1 MRAKDIMRAE
11 VQSVSEATTL
21 RELSRVFRHYG
32 VTTLPVVNDRDEL
45 VGVVSEADLL
55 RTMLP
60 SYAELQDNLQYMM
73 DFEYLEDRAQH
84 VEEDPVKSIMTRGA
98 ISVNENAPL
107 TRVIS
112 LFLLKSVSHIPVV
125 HDNKIVGVVTR
136 TDICEIM
143 FD

>member
-11 VQSVSEATTL
+11 VQSVSETTTL
-21 RELSRVFRHYG
+21 RELSRAFRHYG
-32 VTTLPVVNDRDEL
+32 MTTLPVVNDRDEL
-45 VGVVSEADLL
+45 VGVVTEADLL

-60 SYAELQDNLQYMM
+60 GYAELQDNLQYMM

-84 VEEDPVKSIMTRGA
+84 VENEPVKNIMTQGA

-107 TRVIS
+107 MRVIS
-112 LFLLKSVSHIPVV
+112 LFLLKSASHIPVV
-125 HDNKIVGVVTR
+125 RGNRIVGVVTR
-136 TDICEIM
+136 TDICELM

>member
-1 MRAKDIMRAE
+1 MRADDIMRAQ
-11 VQSVSEATTL
+11 VQCVSETTTL
-21 RELSRVFRHYG
+21 RELSRAFRRYG
-32 VTTLPVVNDRDEL
+32 VTTIPVVNDRSEL
-45 VGVVSEADLL
+45 VGVVNESDLL

-60 SYAELQDNLQYMM
+60 SYAELQDDLQYMM
-73 DFEYLEDRAQH
+73 DYEFLEDRAVS
-84 VEEDPVKSIMTRGA
+84 VENEPVRNIMVRGA

-125 HDNKIVGVVTR
+125 RDNKIVGVVAR
-136 TDICEIM
+136 TDICELM